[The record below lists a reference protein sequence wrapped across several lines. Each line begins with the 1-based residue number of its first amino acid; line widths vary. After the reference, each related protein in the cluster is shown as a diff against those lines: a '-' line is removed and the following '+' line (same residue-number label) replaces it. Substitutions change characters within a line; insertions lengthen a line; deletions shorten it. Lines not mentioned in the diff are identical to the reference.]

1 MRAYGHPGGGVSG
14 SAAAEVERRLDD
26 EVERTIRRGEV
37 FTEAKREIEA
47 VAVTQRS
54 PDGAVSVTVRST
66 GALVGVTCSDQIRTM
81 PPRQVA
87 ETFQACVQAAQ
98 AGVARRVEEI
108 LRAAAPAD
116 PLTDELAAEAHKAFP
131 GPQLPAP
138 TASGPR
144 HLTIGD
150 IEDGGPRPRRRHPV
164 RPRPVPEDP
173 DDWGGRTFMS

>member
-1 MRAYGHPGGGVSG
+1 MQAYGYPGGGVSG

-26 EVERTIRRGEV
+26 EVERATRRGEV

-47 VAVTQRS
+47 VAVTERS

-66 GALVGVTCSDQIRTM
+66 GALVGVTCSEQIRTM

-98 AGVARRVEEI
+98 AGIARRVEEI

-116 PLTDELAAEAHKAFP
+116 PLTDELAAQAHQAFP
-131 GPQLPAP
+131 SPRPAGV
-138 TASGPR
+138 AAAGPR
-144 HLTIGD
+144 HLAIGD
-150 IEDGGPRPRRRHPV
+150 IEDSGPRPRHRRPA
-164 RPRPVPEDP
+164 RPRQANP
-173 DDWGGRTFMS
+173 DDWDGRTFMS